1 MDRGINED
9 NNKLESTIKVKKMS
23 KYPIYFPNIDN
34 FLASEVIDLEEIDD
48 LSDKAYEQ
56 LVKKI
61 EERKQKKAAL
71 QKR

>member
-23 KYPIYFPNIDN
+23 KYPIHFPNFDN

-61 EERKQKKAAL
+61 EERK
-71 QKR
+71 